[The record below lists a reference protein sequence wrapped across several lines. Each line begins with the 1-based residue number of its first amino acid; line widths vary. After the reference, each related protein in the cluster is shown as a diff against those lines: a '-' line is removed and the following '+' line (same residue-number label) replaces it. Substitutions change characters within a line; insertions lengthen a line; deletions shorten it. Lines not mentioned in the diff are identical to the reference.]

1 MNILVTGSNGGFG
14 QLIIE
19 DLINNGHKVAGSMRD
34 VAGRNAAAASALR
47 ALGAHVV
54 EMDVAD
60 EQSVTSGVAEATRHL
75 GGIDVLVNN
84 AGIGAHGL
92 IENFSADDYKR
103 LFEVNVFGVQRTT
116 RAAVPQMRERGEG
129 LVINVSSLLGRI
141 ALPFYG
147 PYQASK
153 WALEA
158 MTENW
163 RVELSGFGVEFAIVE
178 PGGFA
183 TTFVDRLVQPSNPD
197 RSADYGT
204 MADAP
209 QAGLAHFMAMLAEN
223 PQQDPKLV
231 AKAVSD
237 LVAAGHGMRPFR
249 TEVDRTGAGDHVK
262 AYNEHF
268 AKLTEGI
275 YAASGAGHMLS
286 VKTRAEAAE

>member
-14 QLIIE
+14 QLIIK
-19 DLINNGHKVAGSMRD
+19 DLISKGHKVTGSMRD
-34 VAGRNAAAASALR
+34 VTGRNAAAAAALH

-60 EQSVTSGVAEATRHL
+60 EQSVATGVAEASQHM
-75 GGIDVLVNN
+75 GSIDVLVNN

-92 IENFSADDYKR
+92 IENFSAEDYR
-103 LFEVNVFGVQRTT
+103 RVFEVNVFGVQRTT
-116 RAAVPQMRERGEG
+116 RAVVPQMRARGEG
-129 LVINVSSLLGRI
+129 LVINISSLLGRI

-209 QAGLAHFMAMLAEN
+209 AAGLEHFMAMLADN

-231 AKAVSD
+231 AEAVSD
-237 LVAAGHGMRPFR
+237 LVAAEHGTRPFR
-249 TEVDRTGAGDHVK
+249 TEVDRTGAAEHVRG
-262 AYNEHF
+262 YNEHF

-275 YAASGAGHMLS
+275 YAASGVAHMLS
-286 VKTRAEAAE
+286 VRTRAEAAE

>member
-1 MNILVTGSNGGFG
+1 
-14 QLIIE
+14 
-19 DLINNGHKVAGSMRD
+19 MRD
-34 VAGRNAAAASALR
+34 VAGRNAEAASKLR
-47 ALGAHVV
+47 VLGAHVI

-60 EQSVTSGVAEATRHL
+60 EQSVTSGVAEASQHMS
-75 GGIDVLVNN
+75 GIDVLVNN

-92 IENFSADDYKR
+92 MENFSADDYKR

-116 RAAVPQMRERGEG
+116 RAVVPQMRARGEG
-129 LVINVSSLLGRI
+129 LVINISSLLGRI

-197 RSADYGT
+197 RSADYGA
-204 MADAP
+204 MAEAP
-209 QAGLAHFMAMLAEN
+209 AAGLAHFMAMLAEN

-231 AKAVSD
+231 ARAVSD
-237 LVAAGHGMRPFR
+237 LVAAGHGARQFR

-268 AKLTEGI
+268 AKLTQGI
-275 YAASGAGHMLS
+275 YAASGVGNMLR